1 MGSAGKMAQTYSP
14 SGKIKKM
21 DVFYC
26 TPLHSVCLN
35 RAKWLSEHLSK
46 WQDFSREPVEFIE
59 CEGDHADM
67 LNGAFV
73 EGFEQRLSRVLA
85 ARGL

>member
-1 MGSAGKMAQTYSP
+1 MGKKYEP
-14 SGKIKKM
+14 EGKIKKM

-26 TPLHSVCLN
+26 TPLHSVCLSKE
-35 RAKWLSEHLSK
+35 KWVSDQLAK
-46 WQDFSREPVEFIE
+46 WQDFSREPIEFIE

-67 LNGAFV
+67 LNSTYV
-73 EGFEQRLSRVLA
+73 EGFEERLNRVLA